1 MILPYGGRQEA
12 GVCTHS
18 HSDVAAM
25 ALRGLCVSYAGGIH
39 AVCGVSFA
47 VKTGERLA
55 LTGHNGCG
63 KSTVLKAI
71 AGLVPRTEGDLLVG
85 GHSPNS
91 CRHRIAYLAQR
102 SSVDW
107 TFPMTLM
114 DLLLSGRYV
123 HLGWFKRPSA
133 SDRQR
138 VLEIADK
145 LRLSPFLQRQIG
157 QLSGGQ
163 QQRALIGRALIQ
175 EADLLLLDEP
185 FNALDPES
193 RHEMLCLFDGLAAEG
208 RTLITATHHL
218 DDLDTHFD
226 RQVHMHMG
234 RVDKDVTLREPSP
247 AAGP

>member
-12 GVCTHS
+12 ATCTHS
-18 HSDVAAM
+18 HSGVAAM

-71 AGLVPRTEGDLLVG
+71 AGLVPRTEGELLVG
-85 GHSPNS
+85 GHSPSS

-114 DLLLSGRYV
+114 DLLLSGRFV
-123 HLGWFKRPSA
+123 HLGWLKRPSVE
-133 SDRQR
+133 DRAR
-138 VLEIADK
+138 VVEIAAK
-145 LRLSPFLQRQIG
+145 LRLAPFLQRQIG

-193 RHEMLCLFDGLAAEG
+193 RQEMLQLFDGLSAEG

-218 DDLDTHFD
+218 DDLENHFD
-226 RQVHMHMG
+226 RQVHMNMG
-234 RVDKDVTLREPSP
+234 RIEKEVDLRQP
-247 AAGP
+247 AGP